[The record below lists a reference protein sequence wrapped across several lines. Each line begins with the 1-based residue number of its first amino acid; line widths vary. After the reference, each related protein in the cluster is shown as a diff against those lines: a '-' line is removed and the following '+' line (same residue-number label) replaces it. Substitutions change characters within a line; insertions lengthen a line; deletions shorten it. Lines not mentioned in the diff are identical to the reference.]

1 MFFISEPRYFALT
14 LAAFVYIGTEFENS
28 TGFRGQSV
36 YYPPW
41 PTILRG
47 GGEPGQALCT
57 GGGVW
62 GGGREGE
69 EGVGEMRIE
78 E

>member
-1 MFFISEPRYFALT
+1 MI
-14 LAAFVYIGTEFENS
+14 LAINKLNGTEIENS